1 MANPVEDDED
11 TQPYSQEILN
21 GSLFDPSWEDDEET
35 TPYSSKRPVSVTIHA
50 SVFIDSKSPL
60 SDPEVVQYIRDA
72 LTSGEAE
79 PFLLINRIPIG

>member
-1 MANPVEDDED
+1 MVYPDKDED
-11 TQPYSQEILN
+11 TQPYSREISN
-21 GSLFDPSWEDDEET
+21 GSLFDSWEDDEET
-35 TPYSSKRPVSVTIHA
+35 TPYSSKRPVNVTIHA